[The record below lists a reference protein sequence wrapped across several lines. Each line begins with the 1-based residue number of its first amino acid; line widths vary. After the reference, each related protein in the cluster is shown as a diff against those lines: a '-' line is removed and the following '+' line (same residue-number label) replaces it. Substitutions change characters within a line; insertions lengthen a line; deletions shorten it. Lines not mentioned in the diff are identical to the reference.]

1 MRFGAH
7 SASVHHQDTLL
18 RLRHA
23 LQRFDPDH
31 PEPARARSMTLSE
44 LQNLLGPGS
53 GPCMLLM
60 LATLSGLP
68 LVGIGNLVCLA
79 VLALAVAVLLERE
92 VVSLPKRLASFSLN
106 QRWAPRC
113 LKALVWI
120 YSTAGQWLRPRWH
133 LLVHRQLRLW
143 WAVWMV
149 GMVVMILLPLPLV
162 NLLPALS
169 LLLLSLGWLFRDG
182 LAMVLATAVG
192 AVGLGYALSLWH
204 LLVLGWQQ
212 VLSWF

>member
-1 MRFGAH
+1 MPFGGNFGT
-7 SASVHHQDTLL
+7 VHHQDTLI

-23 LQRFDPDH
+23 LQSFDPAH
-31 PEPARARSMTLSE
+31 PGPVRAQSMTLAE

-53 GPCMLLM
+53 GHCMLLM
-60 LATLSGLP
+60 LATLSALP
-68 LVGIGNLVCLA
+68 LVGIGNVVCLA
-79 VLALAVAVLLERE
+79 VLGLAVAVLLERE
-92 VVSLPKRLASFSLN
+92 GVSLPQRLARFSLN
-106 QRWAPRC
+106 QRWASRC
-113 LKALVWI
+113 LRTLVWI
-120 YSTAGQWLRPRWH
+120 YSTASQWLHPRWH
-133 LLVHRQLRLW
+133 LLVHRHLRLW

-162 NLLPALS
+162 NILPALS

-204 LLVLGWQQ
+204 VLVLGWEQAQ
-212 VLSWF
+212 SWF

>member
-7 SASVHHQDTLL
+7 CGTVHHQDTLL

-31 PEPARARSMTLSE
+31 PEPGRAQSITLQE
-44 LQNLLGPGS
+44 LQDLLGPGS
-53 GPCMLLM
+53 GHCLLLM
-60 LATLSGLP
+60 LATLSALP

-79 VLALAVAVLLERE
+79 VLALALAVLLERE
-92 VVSLPKRLASFSLN
+92 AVSLPQRLAGFSLN

-133 LLVHRQLRLW
+133 LLVHRHLRLW

-182 LAMVLATAVG
+182 LAMVLATAAG

-204 LLVLGWQQ
+204 LLVLGWAQWRS
-212 VLSWF
+212 VF